1 MDTLH
6 HNYEIIARLLN
17 DIDLYGIVIDLGCLI
32 HHNGVRYNA
41 RAILLDGKIICIRPK
56 AILAND
62 SNYHEGR
69 WFTPWRKDELEQWM
83 IPPVIKKVCKQDH
96 VEIGFCLIQFLDTV
110 IGSEICEEL
119 FVPNNLHQIQV
130 LNGAEIIT
138 NGSGS
143 HFQQQK
149 LRNRFNLVLSATK
162 RCGCAYMYSNLVGCD
177 GGRLYFDG
185 GSFISSCGKLL
196 EFIPRFQL
204 VPKGYTVRSAY
215 IDLDEVN

>member
-1 MDTLH
+1 M
-6 HNYEIIARLLN
+6 IARLLN
-17 DIDLYGIVIDLGCLI
+17 DRDLYNIVIDLGCLI

-41 RAILLDGKIICIRPK
+41 RVIILDGKIICIRPK

-69 WFTPWRKDELEQWM
+69 WFTPWRKTEMEEWM
-83 IPPVIKKVCKQDH
+83 VPSVIKKVSQQSK
-96 VEIGFCLIQFLDTV
+96 VPIGLCMIQFLDTSFGTEV
-110 IGSEICEEL
+110 CEEL
-119 FVPNNLHQIQV
+119 FVPNNLHQAQV

-143 HFQQQK
+143 HFQRGK
-149 LRNRFNLVLSATK
+149 LFNRFNLVLSATK

-196 EFIPRFQL
+196 EFIPRFQFL
-204 VPKGYTVRSAY
+204 PKGYAVRSAY
-215 IDLDEVN
+215 IDLDEVFFFK